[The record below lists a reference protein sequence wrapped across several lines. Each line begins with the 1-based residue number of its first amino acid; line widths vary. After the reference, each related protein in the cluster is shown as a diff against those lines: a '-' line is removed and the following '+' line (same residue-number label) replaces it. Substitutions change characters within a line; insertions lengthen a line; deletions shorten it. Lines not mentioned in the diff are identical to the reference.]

1 MQRMPS
7 PPRMPAWLLER
18 LLAAPALEYA
28 LGDLAEEYALRVEAG
43 STRAADH
50 WYWMQLVRSLPA
62 LFGHAV
68 RSAGALRT
76 LAVAIAIHLGA
87 SVAESLAQGGIQMLP
102 LGNVAAGIMSVIVGL
117 VAFAC
122 GGYVAARIRQPAALF
137 MAAITFALVVFLM
150 VTRGDALP
158 IWYQI
163 LYLVLGPLAPMAG
176 GAVASRQRLR
186 QIHE

>member
-1 MQRMPS
+1 
-7 PPRMPAWLLER
+7 
-18 LLAAPALEYA
+18 
-28 LGDLAEEYALRVEAG
+28 
-43 STRAADH
+43 
-50 WYWMQLVRSLPA
+50 
-62 LFGHAV
+62 
-68 RSAGALRT
+68 
-76 LAVAIAIHLGA
+76 VAIAIHLGA